1 MEGLSASHARLFGA
15 VGVCLAE
22 RALKR
27 TNERTNNFTRNE
39 QPGPSSQNSSQP
51 PPQSLGRASRRP
63 RSMMPLSLVIGLG
76 PLGVVLR
83 STAVC
88 RREVVLASLSFSC
101 GVHAAH
107 AEPPSAIIATGVVQ
121 LQNGATVIGA
131 AEAALYVTV
140 RPAEAGGGALQAG
153 TKVVPLATARVA
165 APIAFPYKFQ
175 LTEADL
181 TAEYKSI
188 ELSSIKSLD
197 LLVSARFDGDG
208 VAATRGPDD
217 LVGRGLLRKA
227 GSIEP
232 LRWKP
237 AVVELQGRGLTGRL
251 LTGGK

>member
-1 MEGLSASHARLFGA
+1 MSASHASLFGA

-27 TNERTNNFTRNE
+27 TNERTTSRETNNPA
-39 QPGPSSQNSSQP
+39 PGPSSHPAPSRLRLRKVEQK
-51 PPQSLGRASRRP
+51 RRP

-181 TAEYKSI
+181 TDEYKSI
-188 ELSSIKSLD
+188 ELSSFKNLD

-227 GSIEP
+227 GSSEP

>member
-1 MEGLSASHARLFGA
+1 MVIIWTGESSHVFTPLSRL
-15 VGVCLAE
+15 
-22 RALKR
+22 
-27 TNERTNNFTRNE
+27 
-39 QPGPSSQNSSQP
+39 P
-51 PPQSLGRASRRP
+51 RRP
-63 RSMMPLSLVIGLG
+63 SINSQFTLLVHVMHFSLVIGLG

-101 GVHAAH
+101 GEHAAH

-181 TAEYKSI
+181 TDEYKSI
-188 ELSSIKSLD
+188 ELSSFKNLD

-227 GSIEP
+227 GSSEP
-232 LRWKP
+232 TSWKP